1 MNLKNA
7 GFVLCVFFLAACV
20 ESDLVEQQRPSDVGL
35 SEKGM
40 ESFNGTCLGDEFEE
54 CFVWKS
60 SSNTSIRGNYFR
72 GVVQVR
78 FRVLSGVYTAASVV
92 ATRLDIVLGW
102 KNLMSREMGIIVYDS
117 TEGQFVGTANDYQ
130 SSLSGKTLEN
140 VHVRDFAW
148 HYATPSLYITEEIM
162 CWQFDLFVAFLHEKT
177 MGRVDSS
184 VQHVTFDKA
193 ELMFGGSTCYFVPVE
208 TPFPVLSNTT
218 STLVVPDSTPA
229 PTASDTNDCK
239 RYVIISVVTTCI
251 ASFAVVLL
259 SCFIYLVFLRIT
271 ETPSDTEDDPSSF

>member
-1 MNLKNA
+1 MDASARETFLENFSDVQMWFREIKKYKASIASAFKAILQRLQDEHARQGQLVLYRKGLPA
-7 GFVLCVFFLAACV
+7 GVTRVVRSHVQERPNNTPCV

-102 KNLMSREMGIIVYDS
+102 KNLMSREMGIIVYNS

-148 HYATPSLYITEEIM
+148 HYAT
-162 CWQFDLFVAFLHEKT
+162 
-177 MGRVDSS
+177 
-184 VQHVTFDKA
+184 
-193 ELMFGGSTCYFVPVE
+193 
-208 TPFPVLSNTT
+208 
-218 STLVVPDSTPA
+218 
-229 PTASDTNDCK
+229 
-239 RYVIISVVTTCI
+239 
-251 ASFAVVLL
+251 
-259 SCFIYLVFLRIT
+259 
-271 ETPSDTEDDPSSF
+271 